1 MEYVGNDD
9 FSTWL
14 SKEIDISEGFN
25 DCKEEKFEEFVSWFI
40 DSTDKGVQLN
50 REEKKKIVRS
60 SSYLIANECNK
71 MCKPYRTVLLL
82 SANQFVIVR
91 ELTPRTIVR
100 AIRAAQQN
108 TLNQYLL
115 EQSRPGNEFD
125 IQKII
130 DELTK
135 CPCLTKYSGNLHECV
150 SAFSNGLYFPSAVG
164 VIAICDGFL
173 SDLSKSQKTSFKL
186 RMDGV
191 IEKAFEI
198 IKNRYGENQELLRD
212 EVEFFDENISVISFA
227 VSQSF
232 FFESRKFEL
241 GEPQYINRHWL
252 VHGRSS
258 KPVRELDCIKFFR
271 LLYGLTTIFKLIEQT
286 E

>member
-1 MEYVGNDD
+1 MDKKTIRDIEVAGKTVLVRVD
-9 FSTWL
+9 FNVPR
-14 SKEIDISEGFN
+14 SKETGEITN
-25 DCKEEKFEEFVSWFI
+25 D
-40 DSTDKGVQLN
+40 N
-50 REEKKKIVRS
+50 RIVAA
-60 SSYLIANECNK
+60 L
-71 MCKPYRTVLLL
+71 P
-82 SANQFVIVR
+82 
-91 ELTPRTIVR
+91 TIK
-100 AIRAAQQN
+100 
-108 TLNQYLL
+108 YLL

-150 SAFSNGLYFPSAVG
+150 SAFSKGLYFPSAVG

-198 IKNRYGENQELLRD
+198 IKNRYDENQELLRD